1 MGALKGGADHDQ
13 VDCCYLLRLIRR
25 NVGTG
30 FNASADCPG
39 GRHDHASRRRLRPG
53 EDDGQPCVRGKN
65 HHTPDPQGRP
75 QMRAMARRR
84 LRSVPVNWR
93 LIDQLT
99 LPTKVQAHLSPH
111 RSRPRSACDEGAQR
125 LATHEEYVLQRSVT
139 AAFVRD

>member
-1 MGALKGGADHDQ
+1 
-13 VDCCYLLRLIRR
+13 LLRLIRR

-84 LRSVPVNWR
+84 LRSVPVNVTERASNSSQTGRR
-93 LIDQLT
+93 LLFLGPPPAVRVHAIEFKLGDATGMLGGA
-99 LPTKVQAHLSPH
+99 PFRVSAIASSPV
-111 RSRPRSACDEGAQR
+111 S
-125 LATHEEYVLQRSVT
+125 
-139 AAFVRD
+139 

>member
-1 MGALKGGADHDQ
+1 MITQ
-13 VDCCYLLRLIRR
+13 VAVGWWARQDNGQWYL
-25 NVGTG
+25 
-30 FNASADCPG
+30 
-39 GRHDHASRRRLRPG
+39 
-53 EDDGQPCVRGKN
+53 CVQN
-65 HHTPDPQGRP
+65 HYLPNPPSRP
-75 QMRAMARRR
+75 QVRAMGRRR

-111 RSRPRSACDEGAQR
+111 RSRPRSAYDEGAQR